1 MASQV
6 NEDTSWLQ
14 RLFPFWKHE
23 IYITDPPGT
32 NSSLISVKGLE
43 SMVYLTYI
51 IDNYEVLPDVVIFTH
66 GGRYRWHHDDP
77 LYDNA
82 RVLSRL
88 QIPYVQEQGYVNLR
102 CVWTVGCPAEI
113 HTNRKG
119 GDEDLANGGPLPGA
133 IYAAAFH
140 DLFPGRDLPSRVGTS
155 CCANFAAAKS
165 AIVARPRQDYER
177 YRRWLVD
184 TDLDSSAGAKVL
196 EYSLHRQLSSE
207 RRPLFAP
214 LQGSATVRSLECA
227 TSHWKVQ
234 AHLKRCKVF
243 QNLRR
248 YQMDGPGWVGTIN
261 GRTLPPLVIFLVR
274 NSLTHYRLPFGRLHV
289 DGGTWMERY
298 FLIEYRIQAAVSS
311 GTSKINVPLTQV
323 LQQL

>member
-1 MASQV
+1 MFRRPGLSVTVVMASQV

-88 QIPYVQEQGYVNLR
+88 QIPYVQKQGYVNLR

-113 HTNRKG
+113 HINRKG
-119 GDEDLANGGPLPGA
+119 GDKDLANGGPLPGA

-196 EYSLHRQLSSE
+196 EYSWHIIFGKEAAFCPLARQ
-207 RRPLFAP
+207 
-214 LQGSATVRSLECA
+214 CY
-227 TSHWKVQ
+227 
-234 AHLKRCKVF
+234 CKVF
-243 QNLRR
+243 GMCNIPLE
-248 YQMDGPGWVGTIN
+248 GP
-261 GRTLPPLVIFLVR
+261 
-274 NSLTHYRLPFGRLHV
+274 
-289 DGGTWMERY
+289 
-298 FLIEYRIQAAVSS
+298 
-311 GTSKINVPLTQV
+311 GTSKAMYSLPKFATLPDGWPWVGWDNQWQNATSVGYIPGEELIDSLPTT
-323 LQQL
+323 LW